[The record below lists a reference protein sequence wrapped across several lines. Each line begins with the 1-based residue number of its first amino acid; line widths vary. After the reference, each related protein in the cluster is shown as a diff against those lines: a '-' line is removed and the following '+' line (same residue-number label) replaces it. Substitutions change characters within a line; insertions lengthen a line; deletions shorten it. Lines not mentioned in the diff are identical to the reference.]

1 LSQQLFFNNLEEFAG
16 NVAFIDEAGKSF
28 SYLDLTRMS
37 KVFGVDL
44 MSRRLVL
51 CLASNCGDFYA
62 GYIGF
67 LRKEIVPL
75 LLPLQANSIQIQN
88 FIDIYNPTYIFI
100 PKHSSF
106 IPLDFKKIS
115 SNGTYELFFNESNTA
130 VLHDELALLM
140 TTSGSTGNS
149 KLVRLSYS
157 NLQSNADS
165 IVEYMKLDFKSR
177 AITTLPFSYSYGL
190 SIVNSHLRVGGSI
203 VLNEKSIIETSFWEK
218 YEMFSPSHLGGVPFT
233 YEMLGRFKEKLFA
246 NKALKT
252 LTQAGGRLP
261 EKAVKFFAEEC
272 KARSIDF
279 YVMYGQTE
287 ATARMSYLDCLDAIE
302 RPNSIGKPIPGGK
315 FSLIDE
321 KGNEITQNWNEGEI
335 VYEGPNVSFG
345 YANKKSDLSLGDEN
359 KGKLYTGDIGVRDDL
374 GFFYIKGRSSR
385 MAKINGI
392 RTNLQEVEDFLLTC
406 NVTSAVL
413 SDDSKIYIFYE
424 GNIREGELKVRIADY
439 LNLRPTSFV
448 LKELESLPRTT
459 SGKVDMGSL
468 GKWI

>member
-1 LSQQLFFNNLEEFAG
+1 MSQQLFFNNLEEYEG
-16 NVAFIDEAGKSF
+16 NVALIDEAGKSV
-28 SYLDLTRMS
+28 SYLDLARMS
-37 KVFGVDL
+37 NVFSAGL
-44 MSRRLVL
+44 TPRKLVL
-51 CLASNCGDFYA
+51 CLASNCGDFYT
-62 GYIGF
+62 GYISF
-67 LRKEIVPL
+67 LRKKIVPM

-88 FIDIYNPTYIFI
+88 LINVYNPTYIFI

-106 IPLDFKKIS
+106 IPLDFKKIL
-115 SNGTYELFFNESNTA
+115 SNGGYELFFNQSNTA
-130 VLHDELALLM
+130 VLHDELALLV

-149 KLVRLSYS
+149 KLVRLSYG

-165 IVEYMKLDFKSR
+165 IVKYMDLDFQSR

-190 SIVNSHLRVGGSI
+190 SIINSHLRVGGSV
-203 VLNEKSIIETSFWEK
+203 VLNENSIMETRFWEK
-218 YEMFSPSHLGGVPFT
+218 YEMFKPSHLGGVPFT

-261 EKAVKFFAEEC
+261 EKTVKLFAEEC

-321 KGNEITQNWNEGEI
+321 NGNVITQNWNEGEI

-345 YANKKSDLSLGDEN
+345 YAEEKSDLSLGDEN
-359 KGKLYTGDIGVRDDL
+359 KGTLYTGDIGVRDDS

-385 MAKINGI
+385 IAKINGI
-392 RTNLQEVEDFLLTC
+392 RINLQEVEDYLLTC
-406 NVTSAVL
+406 NVTSAVI

-424 GNIREGELKVRIADY
+424 SDIRVEDLNVRISHY
-439 LNLRPTSFV
+439 LNLRPTSF
-448 LKELESLPRTT
+448 LIKKLESLPRTT
-459 SGKVDMGSL
+459 SGKIDMGSL
-468 GKWI
+468 GTWI